1 MKTLGGF
8 TMKKAFSLGLLAA
21 FFFSFTFILNS
32 QMNISGGSWVWSA
45 SLRYLFMLPIL
56 FIILLLKKEKLIE
69 IMYSN

>member
-32 QMNISGGSWVWSA
+32 QMNILGEAGYGA
-45 SLRYLFMLPIL
+45 PLLDIYLCYLFYL
-56 FIILLLKKEKLIE
+56 
-69 IMYSN
+69 